1 MKRARIEIISDIL
14 FFIKKCGEAR
24 PTSIIYKTNLS
35 VPLFNKYINALL
47 KDLLISKI
55 ADGKRVV
62 YCLTEKGIGF
72 IGILQELNS
81 LTQFIEIDHEKRG
94 LIQ

>member
-14 FFIKKCGEAR
+14 LFIKKCGEAR

-55 ADGKRVV
+55 VDGKKVV
-62 YCLTEKGIGF
+62 YSLTEKGAGF
-72 IGILQELNS
+72 VELLRELNS
-81 LTQFIEIDHEKRG
+81 LTQFIEIYHEKRENV
-94 LIQ
+94 